1 MRVVAFVG
9 ASGTGKSFRAI
20 TIAKQNGIEA
30 IIDDG
35 LLIAENTVIAGISAK
50 SEPTRIASIRRAI
63 FTDASHRA
71 AVKSAIEKHE
81 ISSIMI
87 LGTSVAMTE
96 RIASAL
102 DLPEISKTIFIEDV
116 ATPEEIALALEVRS
130 TQGQHVIP
138 VPTFR
143 IKKYFSGYF
152 LHPLRF
158 FQKNLS
164 EKTIYD
170 EDEKSIVRPTFSYMG
185 QYTISDS
192 VLIKMAIHEAS
203 KVEHVVKVLRINT
216 RTTPHGA
223 HIDMTVAV
231 DFGIP
236 IPPICRKIQKQVS
249 ENLQEYTSINIGK
262 VNILVK
268 TVVKNP

>member
-1 MRVVAFVG
+1 MRIIAFVG
-9 ASGTGKSFRAI
+9 ASGTGKSYRAI
-20 TIAKQNGIEA
+20 TTAKQHGIDA

-50 SEPTRIASIRRAI
+50 SAPTKLASIRRAI
-63 FTDASHRA
+63 FTDSSHRK
-71 AVKSAIEKHE
+71 AVSEAIKKH
-81 ISSIMI
+81 SYGSIMI
-87 LGTSVAMTE
+87 LGTSEGMT
-96 RIASAL
+96 RKIAEAL
-102 DLPEISKTIFIEDV
+102 GLPSIEETIYIEDV
-116 ATPEEIALALEVRS
+116 STPEEIELAQHMRNDE
-130 TQGQHVIP
+130 GQHVIP

-158 FQKNLS
+158 FQKNLDRQS
-164 EKTIYD
+164 AYD

-192 VLIKMAIHEAS
+192 VLISMAVYEAM
-203 KVEHVVKVLRINT
+203 KVEHVKKVMRINS

-223 HIDMTVAV
+223 HIDMTIAIEYGVN
-231 DFGIP
+231 IP
-236 IPPICRKIQKQVS
+236 SVCREVQALVS
-249 ENLQEYTSINIGK
+249 DKLQEYTSININK

-268 TVVKNP
+268 TIVNK